1 MRVDGFNILDHNF
14 PKVQFLV
21 APILPKPM
29 AVPALPVRRR
39 RAPTGLMS
47 DKPIPLRVEAE
58 VRERA
63 LSAAAIEERTLSGFC
78 RLVFLR
84 GLAEYDRDPACIAPP
99 RAG

>member
-1 MRVDGFNILDHNF
+1 
-14 PKVQFLV
+14 
-21 APILPKPM
+21 M
-29 AVPALPVRRR
+29 ATSALTPRRR

-47 DKPIPLRVEAE
+47 DKPIPLRVEFA

-63 LSAAAIEERTLSGFC
+63 LDGAAKEERTLSGFC

-84 GLAEYDRDPACIAPP
+84 GLAEYDRDPACITPP